1 VSNKKEVRGH
11 SATIAEYQQVFD
23 SGSGKK
29 VLRHLMRNCGMMQ
42 PSLDMKDCNPYA
54 TAFNEGRRAVVIE
67 ILQKLRIDLKRVETE
82 IMEQPEGDDDVI
94 I

>member
-1 VSNKKEVRGH
+1 MSNKKEVRGH

-23 SGSGKK
+23 SESGKK